1 MRNRKRRL
9 ARLIFTIRKLFLTY
23 RKLVF
28 IIRKID
34 LTMLKT
40 FSDLADHPLA
50 QLSREDLDMVTELVL
65 RSGSLKD
72 LAVAYGVS
80 YPTIRARLDRVI
92 ERLRQAKAGQAP
104 DPLKE
109 LLARLVERG
118 EMPPAAARSVLGMVR
133 QTAADAARTQGAQQP

>member
-1 MRNRKRRL
+1 
-9 ARLIFTIRKLFLTY
+9 
-23 RKLVF
+23 
-28 IIRKID
+28 
-34 LTMLKT
+34 MLKP
-40 FSDLADHPLA
+40 SGEIADHPLLR
-50 QLSREDLDMVTELVL
+50 LSREDLDLVTELVL

-92 ERLRQAKAGQAP
+92 ERLREAKAGQPP

-118 EMPPAAARSVLGMVR
+118 EMSVSGARAVR
-133 QTAADAARTQGAQQP
+133 DLAQRMADAARDGGPGGGAGG